1 MNLFDLSGKVA
12 LVTGAARGLGRGMAL
27 GLAEAG
33 ADIVALD
40 REDVSETV
48 HAITQVGRKAYPLSC
63 DLSRLNPEKAD
74 AIVAET
80 VAVAGRIDT
89 LVNNAGI
96 IRRAPLLEFTE
107 KDWQEVIDLDL
118 SSAFY
123 LAQAAAKWW
132 VQSEQRGKIV
142 QIASLLSFQGGLLVP
157 SYTAAKSG
165 IAGITR
171 AMANELAPRGIN
183 VNAIAPGYF
192 STEVTAGIRAN
203 PDRNRAILDRIPAE
217 RWGDPDDLKGAVV
230 FLASA
235 ASDYVHGTVLA
246 VDGGWL
252 AR

>member
-1 MNLFDLSGKVA
+1 MNLFDLTGKVA

-33 ADIVALD
+33 ADIVVLD

-48 HAITQVGRKAYPLSC
+48 HAITQVGR
-63 DLSRLNPEKAD
+63 PEKAD

-80 VAVAGRIDT
+80 VAIAGRIDT

-123 LAQAAAKWW
+123 LAQAAAKHW
-132 VQSEQRGKIV
+132 VQHNQRGKIV

-203 PDRNRAILDRIPAE
+203 PDRNRAILNRIPAE
-217 RWGDPDDLKGAVV
+217 RWGDPDDLKGAVI
-230 FLASA
+230 FLASP

-252 AR
+252 TR

>member
-1 MNLFDLSGKVA
+1 MNLFDLTGKVA

-33 ADIVALD
+33 ADIVVLD

-63 DLSRLNPEKAD
+63 DLSHLNPEKAD

-80 VAVAGRIDT
+80 VAIAGRIDT

-123 LAQAAAKWW
+123 LAQAAAKHW
-132 VQSEQRGKIV
+132 VQHNQRGKIV

-217 RWGDPDDLKGAVV
+217 RWGDPDDLKGAVI
-230 FLASA
+230 FLASP